1 MIDPFDAIESLVA
14 QAQRRVD
21 FNNEQPHRKKVT
33 IAETLEA
40 KTAEL
45 LSHLV
50 RDRKAPYHFTVHA
63 ADEGWVVCEIRD
75 DIVIRRLVV
84 HPSGGVFTSTS
95 GRQMMVNGLGILAEV
110 LRADDLGDGLKRY
123 GFGA

>member
-21 FNNEQPHRKKVT
+21 FNNDQPFRKKVT

-40 KTAEL
+40 QTAEL

-50 RDRKAPYHFTVHA
+50 RDRKAPYHFTVERVDA
-63 ADEGWVVCEIRD
+63 GWAVAEIRD

-84 HPSGGVFTSTS
+84 PPAGGVFTSTS
-95 GRQMMVNGLGILAEV
+95 GRSLMVNELGMLASV
-110 LRADDLGDGLKRY
+110 LPSHFVDGAAVRYELG
-123 GFGA
+123 A